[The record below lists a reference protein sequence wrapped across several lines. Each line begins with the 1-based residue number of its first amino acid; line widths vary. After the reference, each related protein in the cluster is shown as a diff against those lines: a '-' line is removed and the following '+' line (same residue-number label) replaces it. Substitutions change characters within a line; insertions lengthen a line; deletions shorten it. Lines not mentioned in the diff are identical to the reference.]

1 MMDLYNIIKKPLISE
16 KDFELIERENKLVVL
31 VDRRAT
37 KHQIKEAIEKL
48 YNVKV
53 EKVNTL
59 ITPRGTKKAYVKLSE
74 FDDAA
79 DIASKMGLF

>member
-1 MMDLYNIIKKPLISE
+1 MDEYRIVIKPLISE
-16 KDFELIERENKLVVL
+16 KDFELIEKENKLVIL

-37 KHQIKEAIEKL
+37 KHQIKYTMEKL
-48 YNVKV
+48 YNVQVVKI
-53 EKVNTL
+53 NTL
-59 ITPRGTKKAYVKLSE
+59 ITPQGQKKAYVRLSE